1 MKRIVAA
8 FAAAALASTSHAAT
22 FTSISDKIL
31 LMDGE
36 IVEGDNVRLI
46 AAVTA
51 ANEAGN
57 AIQSLLLNSPGGNV
71 GAGVKLAYA
80 VHLLGL
86 KTAVASGDRCN
97 SMCPLVWAAGAKRY
111 HMAGARIGV
120 HSASTYQ
127 EASEGGEVMPYEGE
141 SAKATTLEMARLA
154 KLYGMPDSVIA
165 KMVTTPGDQMAWLNS
180 DEVAGFSEFISDTR
194 KEEAMRPPTT
204 TAAIVPVLPKPSYVP
219 DRSEWTMT
227 CQSATSGKTYEV
239 SLFNNG
245 KIVVGPNTYS
255 YDGNWAKNGAGSYLA
270 KGKTRY
276 GHFVAVFHSTSPQ
289 PYIAFV
295 NNKGERVKDWCR

>member
-22 FTSISDKIL
+22 FTSISDQTL
-31 LMDGE
+31 LMAGE

-57 AIQSLLLNSPGGNV
+57 SIQSLLLNSPGGNV

-86 KTAVASGDRCN
+86 NTAVASGDRCN
-97 SMCPLVWAAGAKRY
+97 SMCPLVWAAGARRY
-111 HMAGARIGV
+111 HTASASIGV
-120 HSASTYQ
+120 HSASSYL
-127 EASEGGEVMPYEGE
+127 EASDGNEVMPYEGE

-165 KMVTTPGDQMAWLNS
+165 KMVTTPGDQMAWLKS
-180 DEVAGFSEFISDTR
+180 DELAGFSELVSETQ
-194 KEEAMRPPTT
+194 EEATARPPAT
-204 TAAIVPVLPKPSYVP
+204 TAAIVPALPKPSYAP
-219 DRSEWTMT
+219 DRSDWTMT

-239 SLFNNG
+239 SLFTNG
-245 KIVVGPNTYS
+245 KIAVGPNTYS

-276 GHFVAVFHSTSPQ
+276 GHFVAVFHSTNPQ